1 MEKKNQYVELA
12 SGSLKAVVNTHGA
25 ELMSVKSINGTD
37 FLWTGDGKV
46 WGNTAPVLFPVC
58 GTLKED
64 KYLYKGKE
72 YSLGIHGFA
81 REMDFEVEECTQ
93 SRAVLLLC
101 SSPETKKSYPFDFE
115 FRVIFE
121 LEERTLHITYSAKN
135 LSDEDMYFAFGS
147 HEGYN
152 TPGGFEDFELVFE
165 KEEEFNTYTLVGR
178 YLSKENIKRS
188 ETGKVLPL
196 RFGMFD
202 KGGYF
207 LYGLNSESVTLR
219 HKKSGRSVKV
229 DFPGHDYLTL
239 WSVDFDQKYIC
250 IEPWCG
256 TFDFIGSSYNI
267 EEKEG
272 AKRLASG
279 EIFTRTHSVTF
290 DEG

>member
-1 MEKKNQYVELA
+1 MGNETRYIELKSA
-12 SGSLKAVVNTHGA
+12 SLEVVISTLGA
-25 ELMSVKSINGTD
+25 ELQSIKSVNGTD
-37 FLWTGDGKV
+37 FLWTGDGEV
-46 WGNTAPVLFPVC
+46 WDSHAPILFPIC
-58 GTLKED
+58 GTLKQD

-81 REMDFEVEECTQ
+81 REMNFEIEE
-93 SRAVLLLC
+93 SAENKAVLLLR
-101 SSPETKKSYPFDFE
+101 SDEQTRKSYPFDFE

-121 LEERTLHITYSAKN
+121 LDGKTLHITYSAKN
-135 LSDEDMYFAFGS
+135 LSGEDMYFAFGS
-147 HEGYN
+147 HEGYCC
-152 TPGGFEDFELVFE
+152 PGGFDDFELEFE
-165 KEEEFNTYTLVGR
+165 KEEEFNTYTLVDR
-178 YLSKENIKRS
+178 YLSKDNIKRS

-219 HKKSGRSVKV
+219 HKKSAKSVKV

-272 AKRLASG
+272 AKRLSPGA
-279 EIFTRTHSVTF
+279 EFARTHSVTF
-290 DEG
+290 EE